1 MCDNCKYPK
10 EKFHAKD
17 FLLTALNAVKELN
30 EKFNSEYVIDIL
42 LAAENKTIHDFNH
55 DKLSSYG
62 AGKTESK
69 KLWESVIRQA
79 LLAGFL
85 QKDIEHYGLLKVTKN
100 GFTFMENP
108 TDILFTLNRDF
119 ETDVDADDEAGASVA
134 ASDAVLFGMLKEL
147 CKQIGKKNNVPP
159 FVVFQ
164 EPSLQEMATHYPIT
178 MDEIKQIAG
187 VGNGKAAK
195 FGAPFVE
202 MIKKYVEEN
211 DIDRPM
217 DMVVKTAANKSAIK
231 VAIIQNIDRKI
242 PVEDIAS
249 AKGFSMEQIMTEIE
263 TIVSS
268 GTKLN
273 LNYYIDELIDEDRQD
288 EVFDYFRQAD
298 SDSID
303 DALSALGEEDYTR
316 EEIQLM
322 RIKFMSELG
331 N

>member
-1 MCDNCKYPK
+1 MCDNCRYPK
-10 EKFHAKD
+10 DKFPAKE
-17 FLLTALNAVKELN
+17 FLITALNAVKELN
-30 EKFNSEYVIDIL
+30 EKFNSDYVIDIL
-42 LAAENKTIHDFNH
+42 LAAENKTIHDFDH
-55 DKLSSYG
+55 DKISSYG

-79 LLAGFL
+79 LLTGYL

-100 GFTFMENP
+100 GATFMEHP
-108 TDILFTLNRDF
+108 TDLLFTLNRDF
-119 ETDVDADDEAGASVA
+119 ETDVDADDEAGTGIA

-164 EPSLQEMATHYPIT
+164 EPSLQEMATHYPINIE
-178 MDEIKQIAG
+178 EIKQIAG

-202 MIKKYVEEN
+202 MIKKYVEDN

-242 PVEDIAS
+242 PLDDIAS
-249 AKGFSMEQIMTEIE
+249 AKGFTMEQMITEIE

-303 DALSALGEEDYTR
+303 SALSDLGEEDYTR

>member
-1 MCDNCKYPK
+1 M
-10 EKFHAKD
+10 
-17 FLLTALNAVKELN
+17 
-30 EKFNSEYVIDIL
+30 
-42 LAAENKTIHDFNH
+42 
-55 DKLSSYG
+55 
-62 AGKTESK
+62 
-69 KLWESVIRQA
+69 
-79 LLAGFL
+79 
-85 QKDIEHYGLLKVTKN
+85 
-100 GFTFMENP
+100 
-108 TDILFTLNRDF
+108 
-119 ETDVDADDEAGASVA
+119 
-134 ASDAVLFGMLKEL
+134 
-147 CKQIGKKNNVPP
+147 
-159 FVVFQ
+159 VFQ
-164 EPSLQEMATHYPIT
+164 EPSLQEMATHYPINIE
-178 MDEIKQIAG
+178 EIKQIAG

-242 PVEDIAS
+242 PLDDIAS
-249 AKGFSMEQIMTEIE
+249 AKGFTMEQMIAEIE

-303 DALSALGEEDYTR
+303 SALSDLGEEDYTR